1 MAYRLRI
8 LSGRHEG
15 AELPLTA
22 RRYSLGCS
30 EDNALILSDDAIAEH
45 HLSFFFADGELSIL
59 QAPGGLR
66 IDGKTIESFPFDV
79 APFQIMTLA
88 GSDGEDNI
96 SLAYGFDAN
105 DEEAAAATNNNIP
118 ESKLPALRSWPDR
131 ERIVALLSSGGT
143 SVEPR
148 VRQAE
153 RKLGALSRISPKKR
167 KMLVRSSLALG
178 VAVSLSIV
186 VVIAILLWFD
196 PARRQAARMQRV
208 EESLERELE
217 AKPAAE
223 RTVRIVQHADG
234 NIMLKGY
241 VDTEKELV
249 RLRGIAFESGLQ
261 IRVISK
267 EQLHAALEVIARQY
281 GLFAKFHLFPIDKS
295 KGEQKTQTKLTQ
307 EEKAQ
312 AQEPQLFRLRLE
324 GFIDRERQLEEFR
337 STITRD
343 LPYIVEI
350 ETDITTSEAILY
362 DLRRLFSYN
371 AAFGGVTLELEE
383 GRLLL
388 RGAVFSNFHDELRAL
403 LEHHYL
409 SLPYRPLTTD
419 RLTLVPPLQASISAL
434 LLGRQRAVDLR
445 MGKEGNAKRYRIG
458 EKIDKDKTIVAIDQN
473 GILLSYLDQTVGLP
487 ITAHISAP
495 AAPVPA
501 ALTPAAPVPAALT
514 PAAPVP
520 AALTPAAPVPA
531 QASQKIDEEID
542 KAAQSNDKPNT
553 DDKPDK
559 EEVP

>member
-22 RRYSLGCS
+22 RRYSLGSS

-66 IDGKTIESFPFDV
+66 IDGKTVESFPFDV

-105 DEEAAAATNNNIP
+105 DEEATAETNQTNNNIP
-118 ESKLPALRSWPDR
+118 KSTLPALRSWPDR

-143 SVEPR
+143 SVAPR
-148 VRQAE
+148 VRQAK
-153 RKLGALSRISPKKR
+153 RKLGALSRLSPKKR

-178 VAVSLSIV
+178 VAASLSIV
-186 VVIAILLWFD
+186 VVIAILLWLD

-337 STITRD
+337 STITSD

-362 DLRRLFSYN
+362 DLRRLLSYN
-371 AAFGGVTLELEE
+371 AAFGGVTLELED

-419 RLTLVPPLQASISAL
+419 RLMLVPPLQASISAL

-458 EKIDKDKTIVAIDQN
+458 ERIDKDKTIVAIDQN

-501 ALTPAAPVPAALT
+501 APVPAALA
-514 PAAPVP
+514 PAAPAP
-520 AALTPAAPVPA
+520 AALAPAA
-531 QASQKIDEEID
+531 QASQEIDEEIDEEID
-542 KAAQSNDKPNT
+542 KDAQSNDKPNT